1 MYTVIRIINIMFLTL
16 IDGPELLIKA
26 FTPVKL
32 KYVCQPNTTPLFPEF
47 PVNVLREKINV
58 RGLPGLIFI
67 C

>member
-1 MYTVIRIINIMFLTL
+1 MLLTQSL
-16 IDGPELLIKA
+16 IDGPELLMKA

-58 RGLPGLIFI
+58 GGLPINIKWTIHQLNIS
-67 C
+67 